1 MEYTELLETGSAPAV
16 LFGVPAMQL
25 VEWLFLIGGGMTLAY
40 MLKLYI
46 AVFVEKN
53 EDDALQREYDE
64 KKREMNR
71 VNRML
76 LLCSAFLFL
85 LSGLFPNRI
94 FGRLAD
100 MGQSFMGPEIP
111 SLSLAYFSLENL
123 KGSLISLT
131 IGVLLYVFFVR
142 TCLMRKKTK
151 ERGALR
157 VYVNFRNEALDLEN
171 VVYRPLLSFL
181 DLVFSTIFRVCDKF
195 LDTLLLFLRKT
206 IYRDSGIPHE
216 LEEGT
221 AVTHTIGVIL
231 DDGKLVINK
240 LFRKKKPIKV
250 SFQHKLAM
258 LNEELEENNTIIG
271 RSLSFGLFMF
281 CMGLVLTLGYMLWG

>member
-1 MEYTELLETGSAPAV
+1 M
-16 LFGVPAMQL
+16 
-25 VEWLFLIGGGMTLAY
+25 
-40 MLKLYI
+40 
-46 AVFVEKN
+46 
-53 EDDALQREYDE
+53 
-64 KKREMNR
+64 
-71 VNRML
+71 
-76 LLCSAFLFL
+76 
-85 LSGLFPNRI
+85 
-94 FGRLAD
+94 
-100 MGQSFMGPEIP
+100 
-111 SLSLAYFSLENL
+111 
-123 KGSLISLT
+123 
-131 IGVLLYVFFVR
+131 
-142 TCLMRKKTK
+142 
-151 ERGALR
+151 R